1 MPDTAH
7 DLENIPS
14 AMMEFKIYRREL
26 VTIAIFHMTIKIVG
40 RSKGK
45 SIIAA
50 SAYLNGDVM
59 KDYETGRTSY
69 YTSKNEVV
77 YTRLMMCENAPPEWA
92 VVPEE
97 NIARFQKSLRYKR
110 SVNKEVELE
119 KFKVTFQKQ
128 KLWNE
133 VLKVEKGSDAQLGR
147 SFEFSLPKEW
157 NRQEQIDF
165 TTNFIQRNFVNKGMC
180 ADWSIHDK
188 GDGNPHVHLLLT
200 MRPFKKEHSWGN
212 KEVKD
217 WAFERDSSG
226 QIIINP
232 SHPNWWQDKKDSS
245 RCGIR
250 IPVLDDEGNQKV
262 GARNRK
268 QWKRI
273 LTDST
278 GWNNPKNCELW
289 RSEWAKEC
297 NLHLP
302 KEKRIDH
309 RSFARQGKVEI
320 PTIHEGTD
328 ARMIDQRFQE
338 GKGTV
343 ASWKVEKNQTIKR
356 QNSLLQKLQDAFV
369 NVTAWLKQWKE
380 DLDDI
385 RREQSSYS
393 HDGRNDSSD
402 RGTAGFTRR
411 GISGTEK
418 QSGEF
423 KQLPEP
429 DSRIDRIK
437 QRITAITGRI
447 RRYRRNAGLVGE
459 TGQTHSGTG
468 DRESA
473 MERIVG
479 ETEQREQFIADT
491 ERDIAEI
498 GTRIEKARETNE
510 RFRKLTTRRTGTGTT
525 GYTGKSADGAG
536 RKGQDD
542 SRTESTSDRITR
554 LKREAEQR
562 EQRRERA
569 SIKERLEAN
578 KRIVAER
585 EEAAPSRHRGH
596 SR

>member
-1 MPDTAH
+1 
-7 DLENIPS
+7 
-14 AMMEFKIYRREL
+14 
-26 VTIAIFHMTIKIVG
+26 MTIKIVG

-77 YTRLMMCENAPPEWA
+77 YTRLMMCENAPPEWS
-92 VVPEE
+92 VIPEE
-97 NIARFQKSLRYKR
+97 NIARFQKSLRYR
-110 SVNKEVELE
+110 HSSDKEAEFE
-119 KFKVTFQKQ
+119 KFEVTFQKQ

-147 SFEFSLPKEW
+147 SLEFSLPNEW
-157 NRQEQIDF
+157 SRQEQINF
-165 TTNFIQRNFVNKGMC
+165 TTDYIQRNFVNKGMC

-200 MRPFKKEHSWGN
+200 MRPFNKEHSWGN

-217 WAFERDSSG
+217 WEFERDSAG
-226 QIIINP
+226 QIMINP
-232 SHPNWWQDKKDSS
+232 SHPNWWQDKKDPN
-245 RCGIR
+245 RQGIR
-250 IPVLDDEGNQKV
+250 IPILDEEGNQKV

-268 QWKRI
+268 QWKRV

-302 KEKRIDH
+302 KEKWIDH

-320 PTIHEGTD
+320 PTIHEGTG
-328 ARMIDQRFQE
+328 ARMIDKRFQE
-338 GKGTV
+338 GKST
-343 ASWKVEKNQTIKR
+343 ATSWKVEKNQAIRR

-402 RGTAGFTRR
+402 RGTTGFTRR
-411 GISGTEK
+411 GIPGTEK
-418 QSGEF
+418 QSGGFE
-423 KQLPEP
+423 QLPET

-447 RRYRRNAGLVGE
+447 HRYRRNAGLVGE
-459 TGQTHSGTG
+459 TGQTHSGTR

-491 ERDIAEI
+491 ERNIVEI
-498 GTRIEKARETNE
+498 STRIEKVREANE
-510 RFRKLTTRRTGTGTT
+510 RFRKLTARRSGSGITGHVGETADRNRGERQDYSGTGNTNERI
-525 GYTGKSADGAG
+525 AG
-536 RKGQDD
+536 
-542 SRTESTSDRITR
+542 

-585 EEAAPSRHRGH
+585 EETTPSRHPGH

>member
-1 MPDTAH
+1 
-7 DLENIPS
+7 
-14 AMMEFKIYRREL
+14 MEFKIHRKEL
-26 VTIAIFHMTIKIVG
+26 VTMAIFHMTIKIVG

-77 YTRLMMCENAPPEWA
+77 CTRLMMCENAPPEWSD
-92 VVPEE
+92 VSEE
-97 NIARFQKSLRYKR
+97 NIARFQKSLRYRR
-110 SVNKEVELE
+110 SADKEAELE
-119 KFKVTFQKQ
+119 KFEVTFQKQ

-147 SFEFSLPKEW
+147 SFEFSLPNEW
-157 NRQEQIDF
+157 NRKEQIDI
-165 TTNFIQRNFVNKGMC
+165 TTDFIQRNFVNKGMC

-188 GDGNPHVHLLLT
+188 GNGNPHVHLLLT
-200 MRPFKKEHSWGN
+200 MRPFNKDHSWGN

-217 WAFERDSSG
+217 WNFERDSSG
-226 QIIINP
+226 QILINP
-232 SHPNWWQDKKDSS
+232 SHPNWWQDKKDPS

-250 IPVLDDEGNQKV
+250 IPILDEEGNQKV

-268 QWKRI
+268 QWKRV

-297 NLHLP
+297 NLYLS
-302 KEKRIDH
+302 KEKWIDH

-320 PTIHEGTD
+320 PTIHEGTSS
-328 ARMIDQRFQE
+328 RMIDQRFRD
-338 GKGTV
+338 GKSTDT
-343 ASWKVEKNQTIKR
+343 SWKVEKNQTIRK

-369 NVTAWLKQWKE
+369 NVAAWLKQWKE
-380 DLDDI
+380 NLDDI
-385 RREQSSYS
+385 RREQSSHS
-393 HDGRNDSSD
+393 HDGRNDSPD

-418 QSGEF
+418 QSDRF
-423 KQLPEP
+423 TQLPEA

-437 QRITAITGRI
+437 QRITAITGRVN
-447 RRYRRNAGLVGE
+447 RYRGNTGLVRD
-459 TGQTHSGTG
+459 TGQAHSGIR

-473 MERIVG
+473 MERLVG
-479 ETEQREQFIADT
+479 ETKQREQFIADT
-491 ERDIAEI
+491 ERDITEVNQ
-498 GTRIEKARETNE
+498 RIEKARNMNE
-510 RFRKLTTRRTGTGTT
+510 RFSKLTARRTGSEIDGRTRGT
-525 GYTGKSADGAG
+525 ADRNRGE
-536 RKGQDD
+536 GQDN
-542 SRTESTSDRITR
+542 SRTGNTSERIAG

-569 SIKERLEAN
+569 SVKERLEAN

-585 EEAAPSRHRGH
+585 EETTPSGHLGH

>member
-217 WAFERDSSG
+217 WAFERDNSG

-338 GKGTV
+338 GKDTV
-343 ASWKVEKNQTIKR
+343 ASWKVEKNQMIKR

-525 GYTGKSADGAG
+525 GHTGKSADGAG

>member
-1 MPDTAH
+1 M
-7 DLENIPS
+7 
-14 AMMEFKIYRREL
+14 
-26 VTIAIFHMTIKIVG
+26 AIFHMTIKIVG

-92 VVPEE
+92 IVPEE
-97 NIARFQKSLRYKR
+97 NIARFQKSLRYRR
-110 SVNKEVELE
+110 SADKEAELE
-119 KFKVTFQKQ
+119 KFEVTFQKQ

-157 NRQEQIDF
+157 NRQEQIEF
-165 TTNFIQRNFVNKGMC
+165 TTDFIQRNFVNKEMC

-200 MRPFKKEHSWGN
+200 MRPFNKDHSWGN

-217 WAFERDSSG
+217 WDFERDSLG
-226 QIIINP
+226 QVIIDP
-232 SHPNWWQDKKDSS
+232 SHPNWWQDKKDPS

-250 IPVLDDEGNQKV
+250 IPVLDNDGNQKV

-268 QWKRI
+268 QWKRV

-297 NLHLP
+297 NLHLSQ
-302 KEKRIDH
+302 EKWIDH
-309 RSFARQGKVEI
+309 RSFARQGKIEI
-320 PTIHEGTD
+320 PTIHEGTS
-328 ARMIDQRFQE
+328 ARMLETRYQN
-338 GKGTV
+338 GTGAE
-343 ASWKVEKNQTIKR
+343 ASWKVEKNRTIRK
-356 QNSLLQKLQDAFV
+356 QNNLLQKLQDAFK
-369 NVTAWLKQWKE
+369 NVTMRLSQWKE
-380 DLDDI
+380 NLDDI
-385 RREQSSYS
+385 RREQSSDSY
-393 HDGRNDSSD
+393 DGRNDSSD

-411 GISGTEK
+411 SISRTEK

-423 KQLPEP
+423 NQLPEAN
-429 DSRIDRIK
+429 SGIDRIK
-437 QRITAITGRI
+437 QRITSITGRI
-447 RRYRRNAGLVGE
+447 RRYRRNAELVGE
-459 TGQTHSGTG
+459 TGQTHSGTR

-491 ERDIAEI
+491 ERDIIEI
-498 GTRIEKARETNE
+498 GTRIEKAREANE
-510 RFRKLTTRRTGTGTT
+510 RFRKLTARRTGSGAVGHAGGT
-525 GYTGKSADGAG
+525 ADRNRGERQDNSGAAN
-536 RKGQDD
+536 
-542 SRTESTSDRITR
+542 TSERIAG

-569 SIKERLEAN
+569 SVKERLEAN

-585 EEAAPSRHRGH
+585 EETAPNRHRGH